1 MTFIIVDAYAIHLL
15 LRLINLGLLELSL
28 PKESTRFGIAIA
40 IMTLKNKKSS
50 TFIFLFRK

>member
-28 PKESTRFGIAIA
+28 PKGSTRFRIAIA
-40 IMTLKNKKSS
+40 IMTLKNRKSS